1 MSASPRL
8 LLVSFSALLFFTCAA
23 AAQTTVPA
31 RPADQFVDSM
41 GINVHME
48 YANTPYKHY
57 DAINAALGTLGMRH
71 FRDEINDTDPRF
83 VRELHHIGELGY
95 TLCGLIEG
103 GNDYPRHGT
112 RLDPDAVVSI
122 IQNLLPTIDA
132 VEGPNEPDGGG
143 FVYDHVRYPR
153 GAIHEA
159 EDLWSIVKSSPEISF
174 LPVISLSEGNA
185 PDFVRLAKNT
195 RVPADFVTFGNLHA
209 YQGGLVGD
217 HNLTNWYMPFSRDL
231 TGRAGLWI
239 TEMGYHNNTRYLG
252 GGQQQ
257 GVSQRASAIYLP
269 TAFLSE
275 FNHGILRSFSYELID
290 EFSDPAFQS
299 AEGHFGILN
308 HDGTPKPAYF
318 ALQNLIA
325 ILQERGSQ
333 AFTPGSLA
341 ITFSGAP
348 PTLRYTLLQKS
359 GGTYYLAIWNDI
371 RVYQIATQFSP
382 GADLYPQNVPI
393 TVTFSEAHPL
403 GVYAPND
410 ATGTHPTRTYTIS
423 TTGHSITIKLPPQ
436 VLLLKLRA
444 DN

>member
-1 MSASPRL
+1 MPASPRL
-8 LLVSFSALLFFTCAA
+8 LVIFSAILLFAATA
-23 AAQTTVPA
+23 AAQTTVQA

-48 YANTPYKHY
+48 YANSPYNNY
-57 DAINAALGTLGMRH
+57 DAVNAALRALGMRH
-71 FRDEINDTDPRF
+71 FRDEINDTDSRF
-83 VRELHHIGELGY
+83 VRELQHIGQLGY
-95 TLCGLIEG
+95 SLCGLIEG

-122 IQNLLPTIDA
+122 IQKLLPTIDA

-143 FVYDHVRYPR
+143 FVYDHVPYPR

-159 EDLWSIVKSSPEISF
+159 EDLWSIVKSSPELSF

-185 PDFVRLAKNT
+185 QDFVRLAKNT
-195 RVPADFVTFGNLHA
+195 RVPIDFATYGNMHA
-209 YQGGLVGD
+209 YQGGFVGD
-217 HNLTNWYMPFSRDL
+217 HNLTNFYMPLSRDL
-231 TGRAGLWI
+231 IFRTGPST

-275 FNHGILRSFSYELID
+275 FNHGILRTFSYELID
-290 EFSDPAFQS
+290 EFSDPTFQS

-308 HDGTPKPAYF
+308 HDRSPKPAYI

-325 ILQERGSQ
+325 ILQERGTEDF
-333 AFTPGSLA
+333 APGSLG
-341 ITFSGAP
+341 ITFSGML
-348 PTLRYTLLQKS
+348 PTLRYTLLEKS
-359 GGTYYLAIWNDI
+359 SGTYYLAVWNDI
-371 RVYQIATQFSP
+371 SVYRIATQSTS

-393 TVTFSEAHPL
+393 TVTFSEARPL
-403 GVYAPND
+403 AVYAPND
-410 ATGTHPTRTYTIS
+410 ATGTQPTRTYTIS
-423 TTGHSITIKLPPQ
+423 TAEHSITINLPPQ
-436 VLLLKLRA
+436 VLLIKVRS